1 MSNGIKIE
9 QERLPSLKSYFVAS
23 MFTYKLY
30 YMNLK
35 HFFIALSLSASLIS
49 CDKDETPQATASINV
64 IHASPDAPGVDL
76 LVDNV
81 KVNTAALNFPEATGY
96 LKIFA
101 GTRNI
106 KVNATGTNNSV
117 INANLT
123 FTADKYYSVFAYNQL
138 ASIGAI
144 VVEDNLT
151 VPATGQAHI
160 RFFHLSPNAPIVTVG
175 TLSGAT
181 FTPVFANRSFETQAT
196 ASANQNFTP
205 VPAGTYTF
213 DVQANG
219 TSVLTLPGI
228 VLQAGKIYTVF
239 AKGLVGGQGAQA
251 LGAQIVTHN

>member
-1 MSNGIKIE
+1 MKFNYLFI
-9 QERLPSLKSYFVAS
+9 SLFLVSFL
-23 MFTYKLY
+23 F
-30 YMNLK
+30 
-35 HFFIALSLSASLIS
+35 S

-76 LVDNV
+76 LVDNS
-81 KVNTAALNFPEATGY
+81 KVNTVALNFPEASGY
-96 LKIFA
+96 LKVFS

-117 INANLT
+117 INADLT
-123 FTADKYYSVFAYNQL
+123 FSADRYYSVYAYNRL
-138 ASIGAI
+138 ASIAAI
-144 VVEDNLT
+144 VVEDNLAI
-151 VPATGQAHI
+151 PAAGQAHI

-175 TLSGAT
+175 TLSGVA
-181 FTPVFANRSFETQAT
+181 FTPVFSNRSFETQAT

-205 VPAGTYTF
+205 VAAGTYTF

-219 TSVLTLPGI
+219 ASVLNLPNI

-239 AKGLVGGQGAQA
+239 AKGLVGGTGSQA

>member
-1 MSNGIKIE
+1 MK
-9 QERLPSLKSYFVAS
+9 LKQI
-23 MFTYKLY
+23 
-30 YMNLK
+30 
-35 HFFIALSLSASLIS
+35 FIALSLTAFLTS
-49 CDKDETPQATASINV
+49 CDKDETPQATSSVNV

-76 LVDNV
+76 LVDNL

-96 LKIFA
+96 LKVSA

-123 FTADKYYSVFAYNQL
+123 FSADKYYSVFAYNRL
-138 ASIGAI
+138 ASIAAI
-144 VVEDNLT
+144 LVEDNLA

-160 RFFHLSPNAPIVTVG
+160 RFFHLSPDAPAVTVG
-175 TLSGAT
+175 TLSGTT
-181 FTPVFANRSFETQAT
+181 FTPVFANRSFETQTT
-196 ASANQNFTP
+196 ASANQSFTP
-205 VPAGTYTF
+205 VAAGTYTF

-219 TSVLTLPGI
+219 ASVLTLSNI

-239 AKGLVGGQGAQA
+239 AKGLVSGTGSQA

>member
-1 MSNGIKIE
+1 
-9 QERLPSLKSYFVAS
+9 
-23 MFTYKLY
+23 
-30 YMNLK
+30 MNLK
-35 HFFIALSLSASLIS
+35 HIFIALSLSASLIS

-81 KVNTAALNFPEATGY
+81 KVNAAALNFPEATGY

-123 FTADKYYSVFAYNQL
+123 FTADKYYSVFACNQL

-151 VPATGQAHI
+151 VPATGQSHI

-205 VPAGTYTF
+205 VSAGTYTF

-219 TSVLTLPGI
+219 ASVLSLPNTVVCGLLSLLTI
-228 VLQAGKIYTVF
+228 RSVLRF
-239 AKGLVGGQGAQA
+239 
-251 LGAQIVTHN
+251 

>member
-1 MSNGIKIE
+1 MKFNYLFI
-9 QERLPSLKSYFVAS
+9 SLFLVSFL
-23 MFTYKLY
+23 F
-30 YMNLK
+30 
-35 HFFIALSLSASLIS
+35 S

-76 LVDNV
+76 LVDNS
-81 KVNTAALNFPEATGY
+81 KVNTVDLNFPEASGY
-96 LKIFA
+96 LKVFS

-117 INANLT
+117 INADLT
-123 FTADKYYSVFAYNQL
+123 FSADRYYSVYAYNRL
-138 ASIGAI
+138 ASIAAI
-144 VVEDNLT
+144 VVEDNLAM
-151 VPATGQAHI
+151 PAAGQAHI

-181 FTPVFANRSFETQAT
+181 FTPVFSNRSFETQAT

-205 VPAGTYTF
+205 VAAGTYTF

-219 TSVLTLPGI
+219 ASVLNLPNI

-239 AKGLVGGQGAQA
+239 AKGLVGGTGSQA

>member
-1 MSNGIKIE
+1 MKFNY
-9 QERLPSLKSYFVAS
+9 LFVSLFLVSFL
-23 MFTYKLY
+23 F
-30 YMNLK
+30 
-35 HFFIALSLSASLIS
+35 S

-76 LVDNV
+76 LVDNS
-81 KVNTAALNFPEATGY
+81 KVNTVVLNFPEASGY
-96 LKIFA
+96 LKVFS

-117 INANLT
+117 INADLT
-123 FTADKYYSVFAYNQL
+123 FSADRYYSVYAYNRL
-138 ASIGAI
+138 ASIAAI
-144 VVEDNLT
+144 VVEDNL
-151 VPATGQAHI
+151 VMPAAGQAHI

-181 FTPVFANRSFETQAT
+181 FTPVFSNRGFETQAT

-205 VPAGTYTF
+205 VAAGTYTF

-219 TSVLTLPGI
+219 TSVLNLPNI

-239 AKGLVGGQGAQA
+239 AKGLVGGTGSQA

>member
-1 MSNGIKIE
+1 M
-9 QERLPSLKSYFVAS
+9 
-23 MFTYKLY
+23 KLY
-30 YMNLK
+30 QIL
-35 HFFIALSLSASLIS
+35 IALFLSVSFFS
-49 CDKDETPQATASINV
+49 CDKDDTPQATTSVNIV
-64 IHASPDAPGVDL
+64 HASPDAPGVDL

-81 KVNTAALNFPEATGY
+81 KVNTAALNFPDATGY
-96 LKIFA
+96 LKVFA

-106 KVNATGTNNSV
+106 KVNATGTSTSV

-123 FTADKYYSVFAYNQL
+123 FAADKYYSVFAYNQL

-219 TSVLTLPGI
+219 TSVLTLPGV

-239 AKGLVGGQGAQA
+239 AKGLVGGQGSQA
-251 LGAQIVTHN
+251 LGAQILTHN

>member
-1 MSNGIKIE
+1 
-9 QERLPSLKSYFVAS
+9 
-23 MFTYKLY
+23 
-30 YMNLK
+30 MNLK
-35 HFFIALSLSASLIS
+35 HIFIALSLSASLIS

-81 KVNTAALNFPEATGY
+81 KVNAAALNFPEASGY
-96 LKIFA
+96 LKVFS

-117 INANLT
+117 INADLT
-123 FTADKYYSVFAYNQL
+123 FSADRYYSVYAYNRL
-138 ASIGAI
+138 ASIAAI
-144 VVEDNLT
+144 VVEDNLAM
-151 VPATGQAHI
+151 PAAGQAHI

-181 FTPVFANRSFETQAT
+181 FTPVFSNRSFETQAT

-205 VPAGTYTF
+205 VAAGTYTF

-219 TSVLTLPGI
+219 ASVLNLPNI

-239 AKGLVGGQGAQA
+239 AKGLVGGTGSQV